1 MSVFDD
7 ELTLPGVITEIISD
21 YSSGYDTS
29 AFGTTDSV
37 TIIGT
42 AFDGP
47 VGIPVPVYS
56 PEHANYIFGAA
67 FDPITRK
74 EASLVAEIQE
84 AWDRGCRT
92 IYAVRV
98 SGKAIYKDFQLASD
112 ADCKLR
118 VSGIF
123 PSNKNKDVYFEYV
136 PASTSQEAA
145 FKIYKPAERATI
157 QEKLLGR
164 VDSENSILVNT
175 INLLSSWNVSANS
188 RLVDVIKS
196 FNEYRYNNV
205 LVLSLVDKDGN
216 DITNTVTAQ
225 SVAFGDLFPG
235 VYFVGRDRNATGVI
249 AKTDLVSKFVAEE
262 DRASIYESFSGNIAK
277 TLKVN
282 TDITQDLP
290 IYHSDVT
297 KLNAL
302 IGAVPGI
309 TMTTLFDFL
318 SVTGKANL
326 LWLKDKVDYEEVDL
340 SDFEMYKKLGS
351 GFVTTASISETKAG
365 SKIYKVAEVTNVND
379 TNRIQGITDGI
390 YSMLENLNSDYRV
403 LAGRYADTEI
413 KDKLPKKSEFLVS
426 NPTTK
431 EIFSKILNVKAKLN
445 RKDVSTIVKKYAFT
459 LKSLDENSYLFSKD
473 AVIEKLYSKNKEYPV
488 FDYAMEADI
497 TKVIPAEFEQGD
509 LIIDTTNKTLHKL
522 IGDKFVEMKDKD
534 IYRPDYNDRFVVTH
548 NSLYS
553 VDGATATHLKLAKE
567 TNMTK
572 LNPNN
577 KATLLLVNVRGK
589 ILLFEAQPNST
600 TSTTLDK
607 IVPLVGLEEVL
618 EESSV
623 LFATIIPEVTQQHK
637 PKQNV
642 FITAAA
648 LKATTLEELNIALNE
663 NMVLSNV
670 FEFNIDSSVENSAK
684 YLPVLG
690 DGAEKDHI
698 FNITVGSDVVNTG
711 ENKINSNTG
720 NADIEDRA
728 TPVYDQ
734 NLYIPFKTSDNFAR
748 HLAQHCVYTGL
759 KTSYSTHGVIGCSK
773 LMSNNLQMVADK
785 VNKIASID
793 FNMYAKRPNGND
805 LLDRNNLPYHIGRA
819 VSITFF
825 QTTVETASN
834 YNYTSTGAASYAG
847 MVSTLPIEQSST
859 SQPINI
865 ANTTFDLTN
874 SQLSKLTQAGIVT
887 VKNSFT
893 QGFVVTDGV
902 TMAEATSPF
911 RRLSVSRIINGV
923 GTALRVAAEPY
934 IGKQNHLANRNS
946 LQTAIKSQLD
956 AMLDNLIERYDFK
969 IVANNENNR
978 LGILEI
984 DYTIVPIYEIREV
997 RNKVTVRDN
1006 Q

>member
-136 PASTSQEAA
+136 PASTSQEAT

-164 VDSENSILVNT
+164 VDSENSILVNS

-225 SVAFGDLFPG
+225 SIAFGDLFPG
-235 VYFVGRDRNATGVI
+235 VYFIGRDRNATGVI
-249 AKTDLVSKFVAEE
+249 AKTDLISKFVAEE

-318 SVTGKANL
+318 SVAGKASL

-351 GFVTTASISETKAG
+351 GFVTTASIAETKAG
-365 SKIYKVAEVTNVND
+365 SKIYKVAEVTNIND

-413 KDKLPKKSEFLVS
+413 KDKLPKKSEFLIS
-426 NPTTK
+426 SPGSQ
-431 EIFSKILNVKAKLN
+431 EIFSKILKVKAKLN
-445 RKDVSTIVKKYAFT
+445 RRDLSTIVKKYEFA
-459 LKSLDENSYLFSKD
+459 LKSLSEDSYLFSKD
-473 AVIEKLYSKNKEYPV
+473 AVIEKLYSKNNEYPV

-497 TKVIPAEFEQGD
+497 TKVDPAEFEQGD

-534 IYRPDYNDRFVVTH
+534 IYRPDYSDRFVLTH
-548 NSLYS
+548 SKVY
-553 VDGATATHLKLAKE
+553 VIDGTETTSLKLKE
-567 TNMTK
+567 EKTMAS
-572 LNPNN
+572 LN
-577 KATLLLVNVRGK
+577 KATLLLANVRGK
-589 ILLFEAQPNST
+589 IILFEAQPNST
-600 TSTTLDK
+600 TNTTLEK

-637 PKQNV
+637 PKHNV
-642 FITAAA
+642 FITAAS
-648 LKATTLEELNIALNE
+648 LKATTLEEFNIALNE
-663 NMVLSNV
+663 NTLLSQF
-670 FEFNIDSSVENSAK
+670 FEFNINSVVNNSSK

-690 DGAEKDHI
+690 DGTANDHI
-698 FNITVGSDVVNTG
+698 FNLSTGSDIVNTA
-711 ENKINSNTG
+711 ENKINSTTG
-720 NADIEDRA
+720 NANLEDR
-728 TPVYDQ
+728 TNPVYDQ

-834 YNYTSTGAASYAG
+834 YTYTSTGAASYAG

-865 ANTTFDLTN
+865 VSTTFDLTN

-902 TMAEATSPF
+902 TMAESTSPF

>member
-235 VYFVGRDRNATGVI
+235 VYFVGRDRNATEVI
-249 AKTDLVSKFVAEE
+249 AKTELVSRFVAEE
-262 DRASIYESFSGNIAK
+262 DRASVYESFSGNIAK
-277 TLKVN
+277 KLKVN
-282 TDITQDLP
+282 TDITKDLP

-297 KLNAL
+297 ELNRL

-318 SVTGKANL
+318 SVVGKANL

-340 SDFEMYKKLGS
+340 TDFEMYKKLGS

-365 SKIYKVAEVTNVND
+365 SKIYKVSEVTNIND

-413 KDKLPKKSEFLVS
+413 KDKLPKKSEFLIS
-426 NPTTK
+426 SPGSQ
-431 EIFSKILNVKAKLN
+431 EIFSKILKVKAKLN
-445 RKDVSTIVKKYAFT
+445 RKDLSTIVKKYEFA
-459 LKSLDENSYLFSKD
+459 LKSLSEDSYLFSKD
-473 AVIEKLYSKNKEYPV
+473 AVIEKLYSKNNEYPV
-488 FDYAMEADI
+488 FDYAMVADI
-497 TKVIPAEFEQGD
+497 KKVVPAEFEQGD

-522 IGDKFVEMKDKD
+522 IGSKFVEMTDKD
-534 IYRPDYNDRFVVTH
+534 IYLPDYKDRFILTH
-548 NSLYS
+548 DSLYS
-553 VDGATATHLKLAKE
+553 VDGATTASLKLKE
-567 TNMTK
+567 EKAMSV
-572 LNPNN
+572 LNN
-577 KATLLLVNVRGK
+577 ATLLLANVRGK
-589 ILLFEAQPNST
+589 IVLFEAKANT
-600 TSTTLDK
+600 TTATTLEK
-607 IVPLVGLEEVL
+607 IIPLVGFEEVL

-623 LFATIIPEVTQQHK
+623 LFAIIMPEVTQQHK

-642 FITAAA
+642 IITAAA
-648 LKATTLEELNIALNE
+648 LKATTLEEFNTALNE
-663 NMVLSNV
+663 NTLLSQL
-670 FEFNIDSSVENSAK
+670 FEFSINSVVDNSSK

-690 DGAEKDHI
+690 DGTANDHV
-698 FNITVGSDVVNTG
+698 FNLSTGSDIVNTA
-711 ENKINSNTG
+711 ENKINSTTG
-720 NADIEDRA
+720 NENLEDRS

-969 IVANNENNR
+969 IVTNNENNR

>member
-175 INLLSSWNVSANS
+175 INLLSSWNVSKGT

-216 DITNTVTAQ
+216 DITNTASAQGVT
-225 SVAFGDLFPG
+225 FGDLFPG
-235 VYFVGRDRNATGVI
+235 VYFVGRDRNAEKLI

-262 DRASIYESFSGNIAK
+262 DRASIHEAFSGNIFK
-277 TLKVN
+277 ELKVN

-290 IYHSDVT
+290 IYHSNVT

-318 SVTGKANL
+318 SVAGKANL

-351 GFVTTASISETKAG
+351 GFVTTANITEVKNG
-365 SKIYKVAEVTNVND
+365 IYKVAEVTNIND

-413 KDKLPKKSEFLVS
+413 KDKLPKKSEFLIS
-426 NPTTK
+426 NPASK
-431 EIFSKILNVKAKLN
+431 EIFSKILNVKAKLDK
-445 RKDVSTIVKKYAFT
+445 KDLSTTANKYQFK
-459 LKSLDENSYLFSKD
+459 LIKLEDNSDLLSQD
-473 AVIEKLYSKNKEYPV
+473 AVIAKLYKHNGEYVV
-488 FDYAMEADI
+488 FDYALESTNVDSLN
-497 TKVIPAEFEQGD
+497 VAEFKQGD
-509 LIIDTTNKTLHKL
+509 FVLETKGGETTLHRL
-522 IGDKFVEMKDKD
+522 IGDKFVSMKDKD
-534 IYRPDYNDRFVVTH
+534 LYKADYENNRFIVTPT
-548 NSLYS
+548 SLYAI
-553 VDGATATHLKLAKE
+553 DGASSASLKFKKQTDMTKFTSTPFLLAK
-567 TNMTK
+567 
-572 LNPNN
+572 
-577 KATLLLVNVRGK
+577 VRED
-589 ILLFEAQPNST
+589 IVIFEAKKAAAAST
-600 TSTTLDK
+600 LEK
-607 IVPLVGLEEVL
+607 VVPLVRLQDVL
-618 EESSV
+618 EESSSV
-623 LFATIIPEVTQQHK
+623 FATIIPELTNNVQHL
-637 PKQNV
+637 V
-642 FITAAA
+642 EVRAVA
-648 LKATTLEELNIALNE
+648 LDTTTLEELVTELNE
-663 NMVLSNV
+663 NAVLKEY
-670 FEFNIDSSVENSAK
+670 FEFSITTSGEAGK
-684 YLPVLG
+684 YRFVIG
-690 DGAEKDHI
+690 TTQDTFVFDMTAS
-698 FNITVGSDVVNTG
+698 SDVVNTAA
-711 ENKINSNTG
+711 NKLNATTG
-720 NADIEDRA
+720 NDNLEDRS

-734 NLYIPFKTSDNFAR
+734 SLYIPFKTSDNFAR

-834 YNYTSTGAASYAG
+834 YTYTSTGAASYAG

-865 ANTTFDLTN
+865 VSTTFDLTN

-902 TMAEATSPF
+902 TMAESTSPF

>member
-235 VYFVGRDRNATGVI
+235 VYFVGRDRNATEVI
-249 AKTDLVSKFVAEE
+249 AKTELVSRFVAEE
-262 DRASIYESFSGNIAK
+262 DRASVYESFSGNIAK
-277 TLKVN
+277 KLKVN
-282 TDITQDLP
+282 TDITKDLP

-297 KLNAL
+297 ELNRL

-318 SVTGKANL
+318 SVAGKANL

-340 SDFEMYKKLGS
+340 TDFEMYKKLGS

-365 SKIYKVAEVTNVND
+365 SKIYKVSEVTNIND

-413 KDKLPKKSEFLVS
+413 KDKLPKKSEFLIS
-426 NPTTK
+426 SPGAQ
-431 EIFSKILNVKAKLN
+431 EIFSKILKVKAKLN
-445 RKDVSTIVKKYAFT
+445 RKDLSTIVKKYEFA
-459 LKSLDENSYLFSKD
+459 LKSVSEDSYLFSKD
-473 AVIEKLYSKNKEYPV
+473 AVIEKLYNKNKEYPV
-488 FDYAMEADI
+488 FDYAMEIDSIA
-497 TKVIPAEFEQGD
+497 KLVPAEFEQGD

-534 IYRPDYNDRFVVTH
+534 IYRPDYNDRFILTH
-548 NSLYS
+548 SKLYA
-553 VDGATATHLKLAKE
+553 VDGTDTSSLKLKE
-567 TNMTK
+567 EK
-572 LNPNN
+572 AISVLNN
-577 KATLLLVNVRGK
+577 ATLLLANVRGK
-589 ILLFEAQPNST
+589 IVLFEAKAST
-600 TSTTLDK
+600 TAATNIDK
-607 IVPLVGLEEVL
+607 LIPLVGLEEVL

-623 LFATIIPEVTQQHK
+623 LFATIIPEVTQNK

-642 FITAAA
+642 IITAAA
-648 LKATTLEELNIALNE
+648 LKATTLEEFNTALNE
-663 NMVLSNV
+663 NTLLSQL
-670 FEFNIDSSVENSAK
+670 FDFNISSVVDTSAK

-690 DGAEKDHI
+690 DGAAKDHI
-698 FNITVGSDVVNTG
+698 FEITAGSDVVNTAA
-711 ENKINSNTG
+711 NKLNSNVG
-720 NADIEDRA
+720 NDNLEDRS

-734 NLYIPFKTSDNFAR
+734 SLYIPFKTSDNFAR

-902 TMAEATSPF
+902 TMAESTSPF

-969 IVANNENNR
+969 IVTNNENNR

>member
-188 RLVDVIKS
+188 KLVDVIKS

-235 VYFVGRDRNATGVI
+235 VYFVGRDKNATGVI

-282 TDITQDLP
+282 TDVTKDLP

-318 SVTGKANL
+318 SVAGKANL

-351 GFVTTASISETKAG
+351 GFVTTANITEVKSG
-365 SKIYKVAEVTNVND
+365 IYKVAEVTNIND

-413 KDKLPKKSEFLVS
+413 KDKLPKKSEFLIS
-426 NPTTK
+426 SPGSQ
-431 EIFSKILNVKAKLN
+431 EIFAKILNVKAKLDK
-445 RKDVSTIVKKYAFT
+445 KDLSRTAKKYQFK
-459 LKSLDENSYLFSKD
+459 LRKLDDASDLLSQD
-473 AVIEKLYSKNKEYPV
+473 AVIAKLYKHSGEYVV
-488 FDYAMEADI
+488 FDYAMETADVA
-497 TKVIPAEFEQGD
+497 TLKVEEFEKDD
-509 LIIDTTNKTLHKL
+509 LILETKSGETTLHKV
-522 IGDKFVEMKDKD
+522 IDGKFVQLKEKS
-534 IYRPDYNDRFVVTH
+534 IYGDDYSNKLIVTS
-548 NSLYS
+548 NNLYA
-553 VDGATATHLKLAKE
+553 VDGTSSTVLKFQKQTTF
-567 TNMTK
+567 TNYK
-572 LNPNN
+572 SVPY
-577 KATLLLVNVRGK
+577 LLGNVRGD
-589 ILLFEAQPNST
+589 IVIFEVTEKSGQAGT
-600 TSTTLDK
+600 IDK
-607 IVPLVGLEEVL
+607 VSPLVRLQDVL
-618 EESSV
+618 EESSST
-623 LFATIIPEVTQQHK
+623 FATIIPEITNNVQHL
-637 PKQNV
+637 V
-642 FITAAA
+642 ELRAVA
-648 LKATTLEELNIALNE
+648 LEVTTLEELITELND
-663 NMVLSNV
+663 NNVLSPYFSFSVASAVSNV
-670 FEFNIDSSVENSAK
+670 QAQ
-684 YLPVLG
+684 LPVLG
-690 DGAEKDHI
+690 TGNTPTHI
-698 FNITVGSDVVNTG
+698 FVLKTTPANTDIVDT
-711 ENKINSNTG
+711 ESNKLNGTTG
-720 NADIEDRA
+720 NEVLTDRS

-734 NLYIPFKTSDNFAR
+734 SLYIPFKTSDNFAR

-834 YNYTSTGAASYAG
+834 YTYTSTGAASYAG